1 MTLKIFIITALKHN
15 ILHIYN
21 FLFLQIICLK
31 LLYNFCNFIFNV
43 LYCIWYADHTV
54 YPEHGMYRDTCR
66 RVPSDRIPVVLL
78 KKEAE
83 SLSFFFT
90 VSHSQKM
97 NYARSTFPD
106 FRHLAQ
112 TYIVWVPPFTLQR
125 TDLMFD
131 LNILFDLL

>member
-1 MTLKIFIITALKHN
+1 MLDGGESVAQADRIFPV
-15 ILHIYN
+15 LH
-21 FLFLQIICLK
+21 
-31 LLYNFCNFIFNV
+31 CNRH
-43 LYCIWYADHTV
+43 ADHTFDRE
-54 YPEHGMYRDTCR
+54 PCIDRDTCR
-66 RVPSDRIPVVLL
+66 RAVFDWISVVLL
-78 KKEAE
+78 LNIKKEAD
-83 SLSFFFT
+83 LFSFFLDFR
-90 VSHSQKM
+90 KM